1 MTINASRDGAPTDD
15 AAATGAQ
22 IATPASRSTR
32 RPAAGPVGPVDL
44 RSDTVTRPTAA
55 MRRAM
60 AEAEVGDDHY
70 GEDPSVRALEE
81 YAADLLGHEEAVFV
95 PSGTMGNFVALRAS
109 AAVGTEIIADTEAHI
124 VTYEMGGLAALGGIQ
139 TRTIPGLADTAEL
152 ADVAAAIRS
161 HSIGGNYNM
170 VRTSVLAVE
179 NTAARAGGRV
189 WSPARLDQF
198 RDLAATAG
206 VALHCDGARLW
217 NAAVAGA
224 VEPRRLAEPF
234 TTLSVCLSKGLGAP
248 VGSLVICDAGRVGE
262 VRQWRRRLGGAM
274 RQAGVLAAAGLHALH
289 HHVERLAEDHRRAA
303 ELAAL
308 LADAAPGR
316 VDPKQVETNMVLVEV
331 ADAGGFARRAAEQGV
346 LIGAIS
352 PTTLRIVTHLDV
364 DDPGIH
370 HAGSVL
376 AGLLRAEPAAA

>member
-1 MTINASRDGAPTDD
+1 MTIDASRDGTPTDD

-60 AEAEVGDDHY
+60 AAAEVGDDHY

-81 YAADLLGHEEAVFV
+81 YAADLLGHEKAVFV

-198 RDLAATAG
+198 RDLAAAAG
-206 VALHCDGARLW
+206 IALHCDGARLW

-248 VGSLVICDAGRVGE
+248 VGSLVICDAGRVDE

-289 HHVERLAEDHRRAA
+289 HHVERLVEDHRRAA

-308 LADAAPGR
+308 LANAAPGR

-331 ADAGGFARRAAEQGV
+331 ADAGRFAHRAAEQGV
-346 LIGAIS
+346 LVGAIS
-352 PTTLRIVTHLDV
+352 PTILRIVTHLDV
-364 DDPGIH
+364 DDAGIH

-376 AGLLRAEPAAA
+376 ADLLRAEPAAA

>member
-1 MTINASRDGAPTDD
+1 M
-15 AAATGAQ
+15 
-22 IATPASRSTR
+22 
-32 RPAAGPVGPVDL
+32 

-81 YAADLLGHEEAVFV
+81 YAADLLGHAAAVFM
-95 PSGTMGNFVALRAS
+95 PSGTMANFVALRAS
-109 AAVGTEIIADTEAHI
+109 AQVGTEIIADTEAHI
-124 VTYEMGGLAALGGIQ
+124 VTYEMGGLAALGGLQ
-139 TRTIPGLADTAEL
+139 TRTLPGLVDTADL
-152 ADVAAAIRS
+152 ADVAATIRS
-161 HSIGGNYNM
+161 HSVDGNYNM
-170 VRTSVLAVE
+170 IRTSVLAVE

-189 WSPARLDQF
+189 WAPARLDQF
-198 RDLAATAG
+198 RDLATAAG
-206 VALHCDGARLW
+206 IALHCDGARLW

-248 VGSLVICDAGRVGE
+248 VGSLVICDAGRVDE
-262 VRQWRRRLGGAM
+262 VRTWRRRLGGAM
-274 RQAGVLAAAGLHALH
+274 RQSGVLAAAGLHALH
-289 HHVERLAEDHRRAA
+289 HHLERLAEDHRRAG

-331 ADAGGFARRAAEQGV
+331 ADAARFARSAAEQGV
-346 LIGAIS
+346 LVGATGPS
-352 PTTLRIVTHLDV
+352 TLRIVTHLDV
-364 DDPGIH
+364 DDVGIR